1 MRIDGTDS
9 FLSRLSGNTGLSFG
23 NLDLR
28 IDRAGGGIPE
38 EKDILELSTDTLT
51 AEEARA
57 VKAMGVAFSKIDGT
71 LRAMKKISVLAEDER
86 YTEEERMDLQI
97 RMIELQ
103 ADLHRD
109 VHTMGL
115 AASGQTYES
124 TLPTDAAL
132 SMFSEGTN
140 KEEGTVGYFLSH
152 KPGEFFLSEWGV
164 ASEFKDLRVVRVTL
178 AEEHIRSDVVSHQIT
193 LVATGKGNVL
203 ESNADKAIKRLTEAK
218 ESGVSLRD
226 MSEDPL
232 FSSSKM
238 FLGDAEASKKV
249 TEAIGKE
256 IARLADLREKTSA
269 SVGELLT
276 PEGNASSTGKSA
288 VAGLDRNMED
298 RYRIAGTELGDMVFT
313 YGADLSDIRLKNTTG
328 RLGMLFSAVDTF
340 LKDETYRNLGIGK
353 LHF

>member
-140 KEEGTVGYFLSH
+140 KEEA
-152 KPGEFFLSEWGV
+152 P
-164 ASEFKDLRVVRVTL
+164 
-178 AEEHIRSDVVSHQIT
+178 
-193 LVATGKGNVL
+193 
-203 ESNADKAIKRLTEAK
+203 
-218 ESGVSLRD
+218 
-226 MSEDPL
+226 
-232 FSSSKM
+232 
-238 FLGDAEASKKV
+238 
-249 TEAIGKE
+249 
-256 IARLADLREKTSA
+256 
-269 SVGELLT
+269 
-276 PEGNASSTGKSA
+276 
-288 VAGLDRNMED
+288 
-298 RYRIAGTELGDMVFT
+298 
-313 YGADLSDIRLKNTTG
+313 
-328 RLGMLFSAVDTF
+328 
-340 LKDETYRNLGIGK
+340 
-353 LHF
+353 